1 MLNFGGTNLIYI
13 PMKTRLLIFLFLGNL
28 FAISA
33 QKMAPIVSL
42 PNGWKLSSAGKS
54 FGLGDLPLNI
64 AVSNSKKFVAVT
76 NNGVSAHSIMLI
88 DVKSERVIDSVIIP
102 KAWYGLAFSSDD
114 QFLYAAG
121 GHDNKIVRYEIIQNK
136 LNKKDEIVLGAVWP
150 NRVAPSGIT
159 FDSKRQKIY
168 VVTRD
173 NRTLYVIDAKTQK
186 IEKQF
191 GLDGEAYMSVL
202 STDAKELYIS
212 CWGCDHV
219 LVFDLNMQAWKTPIK
234 VGDNPNEMLVSPNG
248 QQLYV
253 CNANDNTVS
262 VINLKTKKVIETL
275 DVALYPNSPS
285 GSTTNGLAMDPIKKS
300 LYIANA
306 DNNCLAVFDV
316 STPGKSI
323 PKGFIPVGWFPT
335 NVKFINNKIWVTNGK
350 GNTSLAN
357 PYGPR
362 PIKNGEEV
370 ILHGADVNAPKEV
383 QYIGSLF
390 KGTMSVIPSPS
401 VKDLQGYSKAV
412 YRNTSYSPTKSD
424 LADKDAPGFPIPMKM
439 GQKSP
444 IKYVFYVIKEN
455 RTYDQVLSD
464 VKGGNGDTTL
474 LLFGR
479 KYTPNQHA
487 IAEKFVLL
495 DNFYVDSEVSADG
508 HMWSMGAYAT
518 DYMEKSW
525 PTSYGGKGGG
535 IYGEPEKN
543 VVLNKSGYI
552 WDLCNRY
559 GVTFRT
565 YGEFVTNGKATIPVL
580 DKHFHPTFPSYS
592 LAIMDT
598 TRLRIW
604 KTEFET
610 MVKENRVPQFNTL
623 RLGNDH
629 TEGLRIGRPT
639 PYAHVADNDLA
650 VGQLI
655 ETLSKSPIWNE
666 TAVFILEDDAQNGAD
681 HVDAHRST
689 AYVAGGFVKRN
700 YVDHTAYSTSSMLRT
715 MELILGLSPM
725 SQYDAAAM
733 PMWRCFDSVAKP
745 SDFKAISPNVDLRS
759 KNVARNEWQRKSELF
774 NFEKE
779 DANNDVAF
787 NLVLWHGL
795 KGDKIP
801 FPGPTRAAFVYPI
814 IKKDLDD

>member
-1 MLNFGGTNLIYI
+1 
-13 PMKTRLLIFLFLGNL
+13 MKIRLLIFLFLGNL

-102 KAWYGLAFSSDD
+102 KAWYGLAFSPDD

-150 NRVAPSGIT
+150 NRIAPSGIT

-173 NRTLYVIDAKTQK
+173 NRSLYVIDAKTQK
-186 IEKQF
+186 IDKQF
-191 GLDGEAYMSVL
+191 GLDGEAYMSVM

-219 LVFDLNMQAWKTPIK
+219 LVFDLALQAWKAPIK
-234 VGDNPNEMLVSPNG
+234 VGDNPNEMLTSPNG
-248 QQLYV
+248 QHLYV

-285 GSTTNGLAMDPIKKS
+285 GSTTNGLALDPVKKS
-300 LYIANA
+300 LFIANA

-316 STPGKSI
+316 STPGKSV

-383 QYIGSLF
+383 QYIGSMF

-412 YRNTSYSPTKSD
+412 YRNASYSPSKSD
-424 LADKDAPGFPIPMKM
+424 LADKEAPGFPIPMKM

-604 KTEFET
+604 KTEFEA

-681 HVDAHRST
+681 HVDAHRSP
-689 AYVAGGFVKRN
+689 AYLAGGFVKRN

-715 MELILGLSPM
+715 IELILGLSPM

-733 PMWRCFDSVAKP
+733 PMWRSFDSVAKP
-745 SDFKAISPNVDLRS
+745 SDFKAISPNVDLQS
-759 KNVARNEWQRKSELF
+759 KNVVRNEWQRKSELF

-779 DANNDVAF
+779 DTNNDVAF

-814 IKKDLDD
+814 IKKDDDD

>member
-1 MLNFGGTNLIYI
+1 
-13 PMKTRLLIFLFLGNL
+13 MKIRLLIFLFLGNI

-102 KAWYGLAFSSDD
+102 KAWYGLAFSPDD

-150 NRVAPSGIT
+150 NRIAPSGIT
-159 FDSKRQKIY
+159 FDAKRQKIY

-173 NRTLYVIDAKTQK
+173 NRSLYMIDAKTQK
-186 IEKQF
+186 IDKQF
-191 GLDGEAYMSVL
+191 GLDGEAYMSAM
-202 STDAKELYIS
+202 STDSKELYIS

-219 LVFDLNMQAWKTPIK
+219 LVFDLNMQAWKAPIK

-285 GSTTNGLAMDPIKKS
+285 GSTTNGLAMDPVKKS

-316 STPGKSI
+316 STPGKSV

-383 QYIGSLF
+383 QYIGSMF
-390 KGTMSVIPSPS
+390 KGTMSVIARPAE
-401 VKDLQGYSKAV
+401 KDLQGYSKAV
-412 YRNTSYSPTKSD
+412 YRNASYSPTKSD
-424 LADKDAPGFPIPMKM
+424 LADKEAPGFPIPMKM

-508 HMWSMGAYAT
+508 HQWSMGAYAT

-733 PMWRCFDSVAKP
+733 PMWRSFDSVAKP
-745 SDFKAISPNVDLRS
+745 SDFKAITPNVDLRT
-759 KNVARNEWQRKSELF
+759 KNVARNEWQRRSELF

-779 DANNDVAF
+779 DTNNDVAF

-814 IKKDLDD
+814 IKKDDDD

>member
-1 MLNFGGTNLIYI
+1 
-13 PMKTRLLIFLFLGNL
+13 MKTRLLIFFFLGNI

-33 QKMAPIVSL
+33 QKMAPVVSL

-64 AVSNSKKFVAVT
+64 AVSHSKKFVAVT

-102 KAWYGLAFSSDD
+102 KAWYGLAFSPDD

-150 NRVAPSGIT
+150 NRIAPSGIT

-173 NRTLYVIDAKTQK
+173 NRSLYVIDAKTQK

-191 GLDGEAYMSVL
+191 GLDGEAYMSVM

-219 LVFDLNMQAWKTPIK
+219 LVFDLNMNAWKSPVK

-248 QQLYV
+248 QHLYV

-316 STPGKSI
+316 STPGKSV

-383 QYIGSLF
+383 QYIGSMF

-412 YRNTSYSPTKSD
+412 YRNTAYTPTKSE

-474 LLFGR
+474 LLFGK

-681 HVDAHRST
+681 HVDAHRSP
-689 AYVAGGFVKRN
+689 AYLAGGFVKRN

-733 PMWRCFDSVAKP
+733 PMWRSFDSVAKP
-745 SDFKAISPNVDLRS
+745 SDFKAISPNVDLRT
-759 KNVARNEWQRKSELF
+759 KNVARNEWQKKSELF

-779 DANNDVAF
+779 DTNNDVAF

>member
-1 MLNFGGTNLIYI
+1 
-13 PMKTRLLIFLFLGNL
+13 MKIRLLIFLFLGNI
-28 FAISA
+28 FVISA

-102 KAWYGLAFSSDD
+102 KAWYGLAFSPDD

-150 NRVAPSGIT
+150 NRIAPSGIT
-159 FDSKRQKIY
+159 FDAKRQKIY

-173 NRTLYVIDAKTQK
+173 NRSLYVIDAKSQK
-186 IEKQF
+186 IDKQF
-191 GLDGEAYMSVL
+191 GLDGEAYMSVM
-202 STDAKELYIS
+202 STDSKELYIS

-219 LVFDLNMQAWKTPIK
+219 LVFDLNMQAWKAPIK

-285 GSTTNGLAMDPIKKS
+285 GSTTNGLAMDPVKKS

-316 STPGKSI
+316 STPGKSV

-383 QYIGSLF
+383 QYIGSMF
-390 KGTMSVIPSPS
+390 KGTMSVIARPAE
-401 VKDLQGYSKAV
+401 KDLQGYSKAV
-412 YRNTSYSPTKSD
+412 YRNASYSPTKSD
-424 LADKDAPGFPIPMKM
+424 LADKEAPGFPIPMKM

-508 HMWSMGAYAT
+508 HQWSMGAYAT

-639 PYAHVADNDLA
+639 PYAHVADNDYA
-650 VGQLI
+650 VGLLI

-733 PMWRCFDSVAKP
+733 PMWRSFDSVAKP
-745 SDFKAISPNVDLRS
+745 SDFKAITPNVDLRT
-759 KNVARNEWQRKSELF
+759 KNVVRNEWQRRSELF

-779 DANNDVAF
+779 DTNNDVAF

-814 IKKDLDD
+814 IKKDDDD

>member
-1 MLNFGGTNLIYI
+1 
-13 PMKTRLLIFLFLGNL
+13 MKIRLLIFLFLGNI
-28 FAISA
+28 FVISA

-102 KAWYGLAFSSDD
+102 KAWYGLAFSPDD

-150 NRVAPSGIT
+150 NRIAPSGIT
-159 FDSKRQKIY
+159 FDAKRQKIY

-173 NRTLYVIDAKTQK
+173 NRSLYVIDAKTQK
-186 IEKQF
+186 IDKQF
-191 GLDGEAYMSVL
+191 GLDGEAYMSAM
-202 STDAKELYIS
+202 STDSKELYIS

-219 LVFDLNMQAWKTPIK
+219 LVFDLNMQAWKAPIK

-285 GSTTNGLAMDPIKKS
+285 GSTTNGLAMDPVKKS

-316 STPGKSI
+316 STPGKSV

-383 QYIGSLF
+383 QYIGSMF
-390 KGTMSVIPSPS
+390 KGTMSVIARPAE
-401 VKDLQGYSKAV
+401 KDLQGYSKAV
-412 YRNTSYSPTKSD
+412 YRNASYSPTKSD
-424 LADKDAPGFPIPMKM
+424 LADKEAPGFPIPMKM

-508 HMWSMGAYAT
+508 HQWSMGAYAT

-639 PYAHVADNDLA
+639 PYAHVADNDYA
-650 VGQLI
+650 VGLLI

-733 PMWRCFDSVAKP
+733 PMWRSFDSVAKP
-745 SDFKAISPNVDLRS
+745 SDFKAITPNVDLRT
-759 KNVARNEWQRKSELF
+759 KNVVRNEWQRRSELF

-779 DANNDVAF
+779 DTNNDVAF

-814 IKKDLDD
+814 IKKDDDD

>member
-102 KAWYGLAFSSDD
+102 KAWYGLAFSPDD
-114 QFLYAAG
+114 QYLYAAG
-121 GHDNKIVRYEIIQNK
+121 GHDNKIVRYEISQNK

-173 NRTLYVIDAKTQK
+173 NRTLYMIDAKTQK

-191 GLDGEAYMSVL
+191 GLDAEAYMSVL

-219 LVFDLNMQAWKTPIK
+219 LVFDLNMQAWKAPIK
-234 VGDNPNEMLVSPNG
+234 VGDNPNEMLISPNG
-248 QQLYV
+248 LQLYV

-508 HMWSMGAYAT
+508 HQWSMGAYAT

-629 TEGLRIGRPT
+629 TEGLRLGRPT

-681 HVDAHRST
+681 HVDAHRSP

-745 SDFKAISPNVDLRS
+745 SDFKAISPNVDLRT

-779 DANNDVAF
+779 DTNNDVAF

-795 KGDKIP
+795 KGDKVP

>member
-1 MLNFGGTNLIYI
+1 
-13 PMKTRLLIFLFLGNL
+13 MKIRLLIGLYFGVLLTL
-28 FAISA
+28 SA
-33 QKMAPIVSL
+33 QHMSPVVSL
-42 PNGWKLSSAGKS
+42 PNGWKLSPAGKS
-54 FGLGDLPLNI
+54 FALGDLPLNM
-64 AVSNSKKFVAVT
+64 AVSHSKKFIAVT

-88 DVKSERVIDSVIIP
+88 DVKSARVIDSTIIP
-102 KAWYGLAFSSDD
+102 KAWYGLTFSASD
-114 QFLYAAG
+114 QFLYAAA
-121 GHDNKIVRYEIIQNK
+121 GHDNKIVKYEIAQNK
-136 LNKKDEIVLGAVWP
+136 LVKKSEIILGAAWP
-150 NRVAPSGIT
+150 NRIAPAGLT
-159 FDSKRQKIY
+159 FDAKRQKLY

-173 NRTLYVIDAKTQK
+173 NRSLYVIDAKTEK
-186 IEKQF
+186 IEKQY
-191 GLDGEAYMSVL
+191 GLDGEAYMSVM
-202 STDAKELYIS
+202 SADSKELFIS
-212 CWGCDHV
+212 CWGCDQV
-219 LVFDLNMQAWKTPIK
+219 LVFDVEKQAWKSPIR
-234 VGDNPNEMLVSPNG
+234 VGDNPNEMLLSANG

-253 CNANDNTVS
+253 CNSNDNTVS
-262 VINLKTKKVIETL
+262 VINIQAKKIIETL

-285 GSTTNGLAMDPIKKS
+285 GSTTNGLALDPIKKI

-316 STPGKSI
+316 AKPGKSVS
-323 PKGFIPVGWFPT
+323 KGFIPVGWFPT
-335 NVKFINNKIWVTNGK
+335 NIKFIQNKIWVSNGK

-370 ILHGADVNAPKEV
+370 ILHGADINAPKEV
-383 QYIGSLF
+383 QYIGSMF

-401 VKDLQGYSKAV
+401 AKDLVVYSKAV
-412 YRNTSYSPTKSD
+412 YRNASYTPNKSE

-535 IYGEPEKN
+535 IYGDAEKN
-543 VVLNKSGYI
+543 VVLNKNGYI
-552 WDLCNRY
+552 WDECNRF
-559 GVTFRT
+559 GVSFRT
-565 YGEFVTNGKATIPVL
+565 YGEFVTAGKPTIPVL
-580 DKHFHPTFPSYS
+580 NNHFNPSFPSYS

-604 KTEFET
+604 KTEFDQ

-623 RLGNDH
+623 RMGNDH

-639 PYAHVADNDLA
+639 PYAHVADNDYA
-650 VGQLI
+650 VGLLI

-700 YVDHTAYSTSSMLRT
+700 YVDHTPYSTSSMLRT
-715 MELILGLSPM
+715 MELILGLNPM

-733 PMWRCFDSVAKP
+733 PMWRCFDSEAKP
-745 SDFKAISPNVDLRS
+745 FDFKAIKPNVDLQAR
-759 KNVARNEWQRKSELF
+759 NVVRNEWQRRSELF
-774 NFEKE
+774 NFDKE

-795 KGDKIP
+795 KGNAIP
-801 FPGPTRAAFVYPI
+801 FPGPTRAAFIFPI
-814 IKKDLDD
+814 VKKDDDDE

>member
-1 MLNFGGTNLIYI
+1 
-13 PMKTRLLIFLFLGNL
+13 MKIRLLIFLFLGNI

-102 KAWYGLAFSSDD
+102 KAWYGLAFSPDD

-150 NRVAPSGIT
+150 NRIAPSGIT
-159 FDSKRQKIY
+159 FDAKRQKIY

-173 NRTLYVIDAKTQK
+173 NRSLYVIDAKTQK
-186 IEKQF
+186 IDKQF
-191 GLDGEAYMSVL
+191 GLDGEAYMSAM
-202 STDAKELYIS
+202 STDSKELYIS

-219 LVFDLNMQAWKTPIK
+219 LVFDLNMQAWKAPIK

-285 GSTTNGLAMDPIKKS
+285 GSTTNGLAMDPVKKS

-316 STPGKSI
+316 STPGKSV

-383 QYIGSLF
+383 QYIGSMF
-390 KGTMSVIPSPS
+390 KGTMSVIARPAE
-401 VKDLQGYSKAV
+401 KDLQGYSKAV
-412 YRNTSYSPTKSD
+412 YRNASYSPTKSD
-424 LADKDAPGFPIPMKM
+424 LADKEAPGFPIPMKM

-508 HMWSMGAYAT
+508 HQWSMGAYAT

-666 TAVFILEDDAQNGAD
+666 TAIFILEDDAQNGAD

-733 PMWRCFDSVAKP
+733 PMWRSFDSVAKP
-745 SDFKAISPNVDLRS
+745 SDFKAITPNVDLRT
-759 KNVARNEWQRKSELF
+759 KNVARNEWQRRSELF

-779 DANNDVAF
+779 DTNNDVAF

-814 IKKDLDD
+814 IKKDDDD

>member
-1 MLNFGGTNLIYI
+1 MKMRLFIGLYFGLIL
-13 PMKTRLLIFLFLGNL
+13 TL
-28 FAISA
+28 SA
-33 QKMAPIVSL
+33 QKMSPIVSL

-54 FGLGDLPLNI
+54 FALGDLPLNI

-88 DVKSERVIDSVIIP
+88 DVKSERVVDSVLIP
-102 KAWYGLAFSSDD
+102 KAWYGLTFSPTD
-114 QFLYAAG
+114 QFLYAAA
-121 GHDNKIVRYEIIQNK
+121 GHDNKIVKYEIAQNK
-136 LNKKDEIVLGAVWP
+136 LLKKSEIILGAVWP
-150 NRVAPSGIT
+150 NRIAPSGLT
-159 FDSKRQKIY
+159 FDAKRQKLY

-173 NRTLYVIDAKTQK
+173 NRTLYVIDAKTEK

-191 GLDGEAYMSVL
+191 GLDGEAYMSVM
-202 STDAKELYIS
+202 SADAKELYIS
-212 CWGCDHV
+212 CWGCDQV
-219 LVFDLNMQAWKTPIK
+219 LVFDLEKQVWKSSIK
-234 VGDNPNEMLVSPNG
+234 VGDNPNELLLSPNG

-253 CNANDNTVS
+253 CNSNDNTVS
-262 VINLKTKKVIETL
+262 VIQIKTKKVIETL
-275 DVALYPNSPS
+275 DVALYLNSPS
-285 GSTTNGLAMDPIKKS
+285 GSTTNGLALDPIKKT

-316 STPGKSI
+316 TTPGKSVS
-323 PKGFIPVGWFPT
+323 KGFIPVGWFPT
-335 NVKFINNKIWVTNGK
+335 HVKFINNKIWVSNGK

-362 PIKNGEEV
+362 PVKNGEEV

-383 QYIGSLF
+383 QYIGSMF
-390 KGTMSVIPSPS
+390 KGSMSVIPSPS
-401 VKDLQGYSKAV
+401 AKDLQGYTKAV
-412 YRNTSYSPTKSD
+412 YRNTPYSPNKSE
-424 LADKDAPGFPIPMKM
+424 LADKEAPGFPIPMKI

-535 IYGEPEKN
+535 IYGDAEKN
-543 VVLNKSGYI
+543 VVLNKNGYI
-552 WDLCNRY
+552 WDECNRF
-559 GVTFRT
+559 GVSFRT
-565 YGEFVTNGKATIPVL
+565 YGEFVTAGKPTIPVL
-580 DKHFHPTFPSYS
+580 NNHFNPSFPSYS

-604 KTEFET
+604 KTEFDQ

-623 RLGNDH
+623 RMGNDH

-639 PYAHVADNDLA
+639 PYAHVADNDYA
-650 VGQLI
+650 VGLLI

-700 YVDHTAYSTSSMLRT
+700 YVDHTPYSTSSMLRT
-715 MELILGLSPM
+715 MELILGLNPM
-725 SQYDAAAM
+725 SQYDAAAT
-733 PMWRCFDSVAKP
+733 PMWRCFDSEAKP
-745 SDFKAISPNVDLRS
+745 FDFKAIKPNVDLQTR
-759 KNVARNEWQRKSELF
+759 NVVRNEWQRRSELF
-774 NFEKE
+774 NFDKE

-795 KGDKIP
+795 KGNAIP
-801 FPGPTRAAFVYPI
+801 FPGPTRAAFVFPI
-814 IKKDLDD
+814 VKKDDDDD

>member
-1 MLNFGGTNLIYI
+1 
-13 PMKTRLLIFLFLGNL
+13 MKTRLLIFLFLGNL

-102 KAWYGLAFSSDD
+102 KAWYGLAFSPDD
-114 QFLYAAG
+114 QYLYAAG

-150 NRVAPSGIT
+150 NRVAPSGIN

-212 CWGCDHV
+212 CWGCDQV

-234 VGDNPNEMLVSPNG
+234 VGDNPNEMLISPNG

-316 STPGKSI
+316 STPGKSV

-508 HMWSMGAYAT
+508 HQWSMGAYAT

-629 TEGLRIGRPT
+629 TEGLRLGRPT

-681 HVDAHRST
+681 HVDAHRSP

-745 SDFKAISPNVDLRS
+745 SDFKAISPNVDLRT

>member
-1 MLNFGGTNLIYI
+1 
-13 PMKTRLLIFLFLGNL
+13 MKIRLLIFLFLGNL

-33 QKMAPIVSL
+33 QKMAPMVSL

-102 KAWYGLAFSSDD
+102 KAWYGLAFSPDD

-191 GLDGEAYMSVL
+191 GLDGEAYMSVM

-219 LVFDLNMQAWKTPIK
+219 LVFDLALQAWKAPIK
-234 VGDNPNEMLVSPNG
+234 VGDNPNEMLASPNG

-285 GSTTNGLAMDPIKKS
+285 GSTTNGLALDPVKKS
-300 LYIANA
+300 LFIANA

-316 STPGKSI
+316 STPGKSV

-383 QYIGSLF
+383 QYIGSMF

-412 YRNTSYSPTKSD
+412 YRNASYSPSKSD
-424 LADKDAPGFPIPMKM
+424 LADKEAPGFPIPMKM

-604 KTEFET
+604 KTEFEA

-681 HVDAHRST
+681 HVDAHRSP

-715 MELILGLSPM
+715 IELILGLSPM

-733 PMWRCFDSVAKP
+733 PMWRSFDSVAKP
-745 SDFKAISPNVDLRS
+745 SDFKAISPNVDLQS
-759 KNVARNEWQRKSELF
+759 KNVVRNEWQRKSELF

-779 DANNDVAF
+779 DTNNDVAF

-814 IKKDLDD
+814 IKKDDDD

>member
-1 MLNFGGTNLIYI
+1 
-13 PMKTRLLIFLFLGNL
+13 MKIRLLIGLYFGVLLTL
-28 FAISA
+28 SA
-33 QKMAPIVSL
+33 QHMSPVVSL
-42 PNGWKLSSAGKS
+42 PNGWKLSPAGKS
-54 FGLGDLPLNI
+54 FALGDLPLNM
-64 AVSNSKKFVAVT
+64 AVSNSKKFIAVT

-88 DVKSERVIDSVIIP
+88 DVKSARVIDSTIIP
-102 KAWYGLAFSSDD
+102 KAWYGLTFSASD
-114 QFLYAAG
+114 QFLYAAA
-121 GHDNKIVRYEIIQNK
+121 GHDNKIVKYEIAQNK
-136 LNKKDEIVLGAVWP
+136 LVKKSEIILGAAWP
-150 NRVAPSGIT
+150 NRIAPAGLT
-159 FDSKRQKIY
+159 FDAKRQKLY

-173 NRTLYVIDAKTQK
+173 NRSLYVIDAKTEK
-186 IEKQF
+186 IEKQY
-191 GLDGEAYMSVL
+191 GLDGEAYMSVM
-202 STDAKELYIS
+202 SADSKELFIS
-212 CWGCDHV
+212 CWGCDQV
-219 LVFDLNMQAWKTPIK
+219 LVFDVEKQAWKSPIR
-234 VGDNPNEMLVSPNG
+234 VGDNPNEMVLSANG

-253 CNANDNTVS
+253 CNSNDNTVS
-262 VINLKTKKVIETL
+262 VINIQAKKIIETL
-275 DVALYPNSPS
+275 DVALYLNSPS
-285 GSTTNGLAMDPIKKS
+285 GSTTNGLALDPIKKI

-316 STPGKSI
+316 ARPGKSVS
-323 PKGFIPVGWFPT
+323 KGFIPVGWFPT
-335 NVKFINNKIWVTNGK
+335 NIKFIQNKIWVSNGK

-370 ILHGADVNAPKEV
+370 ILHGADINAPKEV
-383 QYIGSLF
+383 QYIGSMF

-401 VKDLQGYSKAV
+401 AKDLVVYSKAV
-412 YRNTSYSPTKSD
+412 YRNASYTPNKSE

-535 IYGEPEKN
+535 IYGDAEKN
-543 VVLNKSGYI
+543 VVLNKNGYI
-552 WDLCNRY
+552 WDECNRF
-559 GVTFRT
+559 GVSFRT
-565 YGEFVTNGKATIPVL
+565 YGEFVTAGKPTIPVL
-580 DKHFHPTFPSYS
+580 NNHFNPSFPSYS

-604 KTEFET
+604 KTEFDQ

-623 RLGNDH
+623 RMGNDH

-639 PYAHVADNDLA
+639 PYAHVADNDYA
-650 VGQLI
+650 VGLLI

-700 YVDHTAYSTSSMLRT
+700 YVDHTPYSTSSMLRT
-715 MELILGLSPM
+715 MELILGLNPM

-733 PMWRCFDSVAKP
+733 PMWRCFDSEAKP
-745 SDFKAISPNVDLRS
+745 FDFKAIKPNVDLQAR
-759 KNVARNEWQRKSELF
+759 NVVRNEWQRRSELF
-774 NFEKE
+774 NFDKE

-795 KGDKIP
+795 KGNAIP
-801 FPGPTRAAFVYPI
+801 FPGPTRAAFIFPI
-814 IKKDLDD
+814 VKKDDDDD

>member
-1 MLNFGGTNLIYI
+1 
-13 PMKTRLLIFLFLGNL
+13 MKTRLLIFLFLGNL

-64 AVSNSKKFVAVT
+64 AVSHSKKFVAVT

-102 KAWYGLAFSSDD
+102 KAWYGLTFSPDD

-121 GHDNKIVRYEIIQNK
+121 GYDNKIVRYEITQNK

-150 NRVAPSGIT
+150 NRVGPSGIT
-159 FDSKRQKIY
+159 FDSQRQKIY

-173 NRTLYVIDAKTQK
+173 NRTLYLIDAKTQK

-219 LVFDLNMQAWKTPIK
+219 LVFDIALQAWKAPIK
-234 VGDNPNEMLVSPNG
+234 VGDNPNEMLISPNG
-248 QQLYV
+248 LQLYV

-285 GSTTNGLAMDPIKKS
+285 GSTTNGLAMDPVKKS

-316 STPGKSI
+316 STPGKSV

-335 NVKFINNKIWVTNGK
+335 NVKYINNKIWVTNGK

-362 PIKNGEEV
+362 PVKNGEEV
-370 ILHGADVNAPKEV
+370 LLHGADMNAPKEV
-383 QYIGSLF
+383 QYIGSMF

-401 VKDLQGYSKAV
+401 VKDLQGYSRAV
-412 YRNTSYSPTKSD
+412 YRNASYSPSKSD
-424 LADKDAPGFPIPMKM
+424 LADKEAPGFPIPMKM

-518 DYMEKSW
+518 DFMEKSW

-629 TEGLRIGRPT
+629 TEGLRLGRPT

-681 HVDAHRST
+681 HVDAHRSP

-715 MELILGLSPM
+715 IELILGLSPM

-733 PMWRCFDSVAKP
+733 PMWRSFDSVAKP
-745 SDFKAISPNVDLRS
+745 SDFKAISPNVDLQL
-759 KNVARNEWQRKSELF
+759 KNVAKNEWQRKSELF

-779 DANNDVAF
+779 DTNNDVAF

>member
-13 PMKTRLLIFLFLGNL
+13 PMKIRLLIFLFLGNI

-102 KAWYGLAFSSDD
+102 KAWYGLAFSPDD

-150 NRVAPSGIT
+150 NRIAPSGIT
-159 FDSKRQKIY
+159 FDAKRQKIY

-173 NRTLYVIDAKTQK
+173 NRSLYVIDAKTQK
-186 IEKQF
+186 IDKQF
-191 GLDGEAYMSVL
+191 GLDGEAYMSAM
-202 STDAKELYIS
+202 STDSKELYIS

-219 LVFDLNMQAWKTPIK
+219 LVFDLTMQAWKAPIK

-285 GSTTNGLAMDPIKKS
+285 GSTTNGLAMDPVKKS

-316 STPGKSI
+316 STPGKSV

-383 QYIGSLF
+383 QYIGSMF
-390 KGTMSVIPSPS
+390 KGTMSVIARPAE
-401 VKDLQGYSKAV
+401 KDLQGYSKAV
-412 YRNTSYSPTKSD
+412 YRNASYSPTKSD
-424 LADKDAPGFPIPMKM
+424 LADKEAPGFPIPMKM

-508 HMWSMGAYAT
+508 HQWSMGAYAT

-535 IYGEPEKN
+535 IYGDPEKN

-639 PYAHVADNDLA
+639 PYAHVADNDYA
-650 VGQLI
+650 VGLLI

-733 PMWRCFDSVAKP
+733 PMWRSFDSVAKP
-745 SDFKAISPNVDLRS
+745 SDFKAITPNVDLRT
-759 KNVARNEWQRKSELF
+759 KNVVRNEWQRRSELF

-779 DANNDVAF
+779 DTNNDVAF

-814 IKKDLDD
+814 IKKDDDD

>member
-1 MLNFGGTNLIYI
+1 
-13 PMKTRLLIFLFLGNL
+13 MKIRLLIGLYFGVLLTL
-28 FAISA
+28 SA
-33 QKMAPIVSL
+33 QHMSPVVSL
-42 PNGWKLSSAGKS
+42 PNGWKLSPAGKS
-54 FGLGDLPLNI
+54 FALGDLPLNM
-64 AVSNSKKFVAVT
+64 AVSNSKKFIAVT

-88 DVKSERVIDSVIIP
+88 DVKSARVIDSTIIP
-102 KAWYGLAFSSDD
+102 KAWYGLTFSASD
-114 QFLYAAG
+114 QFLYAAA
-121 GHDNKIVRYEIIQNK
+121 GHDNKIVKYEIAQNK
-136 LNKKDEIVLGAVWP
+136 LVKKSEIILGAGWP
-150 NRVAPSGIT
+150 NRIAPAGLT
-159 FDSKRQKIY
+159 FDAKRQKLY

-173 NRTLYVIDAKTQK
+173 NRSLYVIDAKTEK
-186 IEKQF
+186 IEKQY
-191 GLDGEAYMSVL
+191 GLDGEAYMSVM
-202 STDAKELYIS
+202 SADSKELFIS
-212 CWGCDHV
+212 CWGCDQV
-219 LVFDLNMQAWKTPIK
+219 LVFDVEKQAWKSPIR
-234 VGDNPNEMLVSPNG
+234 VGDNPNEMLLSANG

-253 CNANDNTVS
+253 CNSNDNTVS
-262 VINLKTKKVIETL
+262 VINIQAKKIIETL

-285 GSTTNGLAMDPIKKS
+285 GSTTNGLALDPIKKI

-316 STPGKSI
+316 ARPGKSVS
-323 PKGFIPVGWFPT
+323 KGFIPVGWFPT
-335 NVKFINNKIWVTNGK
+335 NIKFIQNKIWVSNGK

-370 ILHGADVNAPKEV
+370 ILHGADINAPKEV
-383 QYIGSLF
+383 QYIGSMF

-401 VKDLQGYSKAV
+401 AKDLVVYSKAV
-412 YRNTSYSPTKSD
+412 YRNASYTPNKSE
-424 LADKDAPGFPIPMKM
+424 LADKDAPGFPVPMKM

-535 IYGEPEKN
+535 IYGDAEKN
-543 VVLNKSGYI
+543 VVLNKNGYI
-552 WDLCNRY
+552 WDECNRF
-559 GVTFRT
+559 GVSFRT
-565 YGEFVTNGKATIPVL
+565 YGEFVTAGKPTIPVL
-580 DKHFHPTFPSYS
+580 NNHFNPSFPSYS

-604 KTEFET
+604 KTEFDQ

-623 RLGNDH
+623 RMGNDH

-639 PYAHVADNDLA
+639 PYAHVADNDYA
-650 VGQLI
+650 VGLLI

-700 YVDHTAYSTSSMLRT
+700 YVDHTPYSTSSMLRT
-715 MELILGLSPM
+715 MELILGLNPM

-733 PMWRCFDSVAKP
+733 PMWRCFDSEAKP
-745 SDFKAISPNVDLRS
+745 FDFKAIKPNVDLQAR
-759 KNVARNEWQRKSELF
+759 NVVRNEWQRRSELF
-774 NFEKE
+774 NFDKE

-795 KGDKIP
+795 KGNAIP
-801 FPGPTRAAFVYPI
+801 FPGPTRAAFIFPI
-814 IKKDLDD
+814 VKKDDDDD

>member
-1 MLNFGGTNLIYI
+1 
-13 PMKTRLLIFLFLGNL
+13 MKTRLLIFLFLGNI

-64 AVSNSKKFVAVT
+64 AVSNSKKFAAVT

-102 KAWYGLAFSSDD
+102 KAWYGLAFSPDD

-136 LNKKDEIVLGAVWP
+136 LSKKDEIVLGAVWP

-159 FDSKRQKIY
+159 FDSMRQKIY

-234 VGDNPNEMLVSPNG
+234 VGDNPNEMLISPNG

-316 STPGKSI
+316 STPGKSV

-412 YRNTSYSPTKSD
+412 YRNTSYSPSKSD

-745 SDFKAISPNVDLRS
+745 SDFKAISPNVDLRT

-795 KGDKIP
+795 KGDKVP

>member
-1 MLNFGGTNLIYI
+1 
-13 PMKTRLLIFLFLGNL
+13 MKTRLLIFLFLGNL

-102 KAWYGLAFSSDD
+102 KAWYGLAFSPDD

-136 LNKKDEIVLGAVWP
+136 LSKKDEIVLGAVWP

-383 QYIGSLF
+383 QYIGSMF

-508 HMWSMGAYAT
+508 HQWSMGAYAT

-733 PMWRCFDSVAKP
+733 PMWRCFDSVAKS
-745 SDFKAISPNVDLRS
+745 SDFKAISPNVDLRT

>member
-1 MLNFGGTNLIYI
+1 
-13 PMKTRLLIFLFLGNL
+13 MKIRLLIFLFLGNI

-102 KAWYGLAFSSDD
+102 KAWYGLAFSPDD

-150 NRVAPSGIT
+150 NRIAPSGIT
-159 FDSKRQKIY
+159 FDAKRQKIY

-173 NRTLYVIDAKTQK
+173 NRSLYVIDAKTQK
-186 IEKQF
+186 IDKQF
-191 GLDGEAYMSVL
+191 GLDGEAYMSAM
-202 STDAKELYIS
+202 STDSKELYIS

-219 LVFDLNMQAWKTPIK
+219 LVFDLNMQAWKAPIK

-316 STPGKSI
+316 STPGKSV

-383 QYIGSLF
+383 QYIGSMF
-390 KGTMSVIPSPS
+390 KGTMSVIARPAE
-401 VKDLQGYSKAV
+401 KDLQGYSKAV
-412 YRNTSYSPTKSD
+412 YRNASYSPTKSD
-424 LADKDAPGFPIPMKM
+424 LADKEAPGFPIPMKM

-508 HMWSMGAYAT
+508 HQWSMGAYAT

-639 PYAHVADNDLA
+639 PYAHVADNDYA
-650 VGQLI
+650 VGLLI

-733 PMWRCFDSVAKP
+733 PMWRSFDSVAKP
-745 SDFKAISPNVDLRS
+745 SDFKAITPNVDLRT
-759 KNVARNEWQRKSELF
+759 KNVVRNEWQRRSELF

-779 DANNDVAF
+779 DTNNDVAF

-814 IKKDLDD
+814 IKKDDDD

>member
-1 MLNFGGTNLIYI
+1 
-13 PMKTRLLIFLFLGNL
+13 MKIRLLIFLFLGNI

-102 KAWYGLAFSSDD
+102 KAWYGLAFSPDD

-150 NRVAPSGIT
+150 NRIAPSGIT

-173 NRTLYVIDAKTQK
+173 NRSLYVIDAKTQK

-202 STDAKELYIS
+202 SNDAKELYIS

-219 LVFDLNMQAWKTPIK
+219 LVFDLNMQAWKAPIK

-316 STPGKSI
+316 STPGKSV

-383 QYIGSLF
+383 QYIGSMF
-390 KGTMSVIPSPS
+390 KGTMSVIARPAE
-401 VKDLQGYSKAV
+401 KDLQGYSKAV
-412 YRNTSYSPTKSD
+412 YRNASYSPTKSD
-424 LADKDAPGFPIPMKM
+424 LADKEAPGFPIPMKM

-508 HMWSMGAYAT
+508 HQWSMGAYAT

-639 PYAHVADNDLA
+639 PYAHVADNDYA
-650 VGQLI
+650 VGLLI

-733 PMWRCFDSVAKP
+733 PMWRSFDSVAKP
-745 SDFKAISPNVDLRS
+745 SDFKAITPNVDLRT
-759 KNVARNEWQRKSELF
+759 KNVVRNEWQRRSELF

-779 DANNDVAF
+779 DTNNDVAF

-814 IKKDLDD
+814 IKKDDDD

>member
-1 MLNFGGTNLIYI
+1 
-13 PMKTRLLIFLFLGNL
+13 MKIRLLIFLLLGNL

-102 KAWYGLAFSSDD
+102 KAWYGLTFSPDD

-121 GHDNKIVRYEIIQNK
+121 GYDNKIVRYEIIQNK

-150 NRVAPSGIT
+150 NRVGPSGIT
-159 FDSKRQKIY
+159 FDSNRQKIY

-173 NRTLYVIDAKTQK
+173 NRSLYIIDAKTQK
-186 IEKQF
+186 IERQF

-219 LVFDLNMQAWKTPIK
+219 LVFDLNMQAWKAPIK
-234 VGDNPNEMLVSPNG
+234 VGDNPNEMLISPNG
-248 QQLYV
+248 LQLYV

-285 GSTTNGLAMDPIKKS
+285 GSTTNGLAMDPIKKC

-316 STPGKSI
+316 STPGKSV

-390 KGTMSVIPSPS
+390 KGSMSVIPSPS

-412 YRNTSYSPTKSD
+412 YRNASYSPGKSD
-424 LADKDAPGFPIPMKM
+424 LADKEAPGFPIPMKM

-518 DYMEKSW
+518 DFMEKSW

-543 VVLNKSGYI
+543 VVLNKSGFI

-559 GVTFRT
+559 GVTYRT

-580 DKHFHPTFPSYS
+580 DKHFHPTFPSYT
-592 LAIMDT
+592 LAVMDT

-629 TEGLRIGRPT
+629 TEGLRLGRPT
-639 PYAHVADNDLA
+639 PYAHVADNDFA

-745 SDFKAISPNVDLRS
+745 IDFKAISPNVDLRT

-779 DANNDVAF
+779 DTNNDVAF

>member
-1 MLNFGGTNLIYI
+1 
-13 PMKTRLLIFLFLGNL
+13 MKIRLLIGLYFGVLLTL
-28 FAISA
+28 SA
-33 QKMAPIVSL
+33 QHMSPVVSL
-42 PNGWKLSSAGKS
+42 PNGWKLSPAGKS
-54 FGLGDLPLNI
+54 FALGDLPLNM
-64 AVSNSKKFVAVT
+64 AVSNSKKFIAVT

-88 DVKSERVIDSVIIP
+88 DVKSARVIDSTIIP
-102 KAWYGLAFSSDD
+102 KAWYGLTFSASD
-114 QFLYAAG
+114 QFLYAAA
-121 GHDNKIVRYEIIQNK
+121 GHDNKIVKYEIAQNK
-136 LNKKDEIVLGAVWP
+136 LVKKSEIILGAGWP
-150 NRVAPSGIT
+150 NRIAPAGLT
-159 FDSKRQKIY
+159 FDAKRQKLY

-173 NRTLYVIDAKTQK
+173 NRSLYVIDAKTEK
-186 IEKQF
+186 IEKQY
-191 GLDGEAYMSVL
+191 GLDGEAYMSVM
-202 STDAKELYIS
+202 SADSKELFIS
-212 CWGCDHV
+212 CWGCDQV
-219 LVFDLNMQAWKTPIK
+219 LVFDVEKQAWKSPIR
-234 VGDNPNEMLVSPNG
+234 VGDNPNEMVLSANG

-253 CNANDNTVS
+253 CNSNDNTVS
-262 VINLKTKKVIETL
+262 VINIQAKKIIETL

-285 GSTTNGLAMDPIKKS
+285 GSTTNGLALDPIKKI

-316 STPGKSI
+316 ARPGKSVS
-323 PKGFIPVGWFPT
+323 KGFIPVGWFPT
-335 NVKFINNKIWVTNGK
+335 NIKFIQNKIWVSNGK

-370 ILHGADVNAPKEV
+370 ILHGADINAPKEV
-383 QYIGSLF
+383 QYIGSMF

-401 VKDLQGYSKAV
+401 AKDLLVYSKAV
-412 YRNTSYSPTKSD
+412 YRNASYTPNKSE

-535 IYGEPEKN
+535 IYGDAEKN
-543 VVLNKSGYI
+543 VVLNKNGYI
-552 WDLCNRY
+552 WDECNRF
-559 GVTFRT
+559 GVSFRT
-565 YGEFVTNGKATIPVL
+565 YGEFVTAGKPTIPVL
-580 DKHFHPTFPSYS
+580 NNHFNPSFPSYS

-604 KTEFET
+604 KTEFDQ

-623 RLGNDH
+623 RMGNDH

-639 PYAHVADNDLA
+639 PYAHVADNDYA
-650 VGQLI
+650 VGLLI

-700 YVDHTAYSTSSMLRT
+700 YVDHTPYSTSSMLRT
-715 MELILGLSPM
+715 MELILGLNPM

-733 PMWRCFDSVAKP
+733 PMWRCFDSEAKP
-745 SDFKAISPNVDLRS
+745 FDFKAIKPNVDLQAR
-759 KNVARNEWQRKSELF
+759 NVVRNEWQRRSELF
-774 NFEKE
+774 NFDKE

-795 KGDKIP
+795 KGNAIP
-801 FPGPTRAAFVYPI
+801 FPGPTRAAFIFPI
-814 IKKDLDD
+814 VKKDDDDD

>member
-1 MLNFGGTNLIYI
+1 
-13 PMKTRLLIFLFLGNL
+13 MKTRLLIFLFLGNI

-64 AVSNSKKFVAVT
+64 AVSNSKKFAAVT

-102 KAWYGLAFSSDD
+102 KAWYGLAFSPDD

-136 LNKKDEIVLGAVWP
+136 LSKKDEIVLGAVWP

-234 VGDNPNEMLVSPNG
+234 VGDNPNEMLISPNG

-316 STPGKSI
+316 STPGKSV

-412 YRNTSYSPTKSD
+412 YRNTSYSPSKSD

-745 SDFKAISPNVDLRS
+745 SDFKAISPNVDLRT

>member
-102 KAWYGLAFSSDD
+102 KAWYGLAFSPDD

-234 VGDNPNEMLVSPNG
+234 VGDNPNEMLISPNG
-248 QQLYV
+248 LQLYV

-316 STPGKSI
+316 STPGKSV

-390 KGTMSVIPSPS
+390 KGSMSVIPSPS

-412 YRNTSYSPTKSD
+412 YRNTSYSPSKSD

-508 HMWSMGAYAT
+508 HQWSMGAYAT

-629 TEGLRIGRPT
+629 TEGLRLGRPT

-681 HVDAHRST
+681 HVDAHRSP

-745 SDFKAISPNVDLRS
+745 SDFKAISPNVDLRT

-779 DANNDVAF
+779 DTNNDVAF

-795 KGDKIP
+795 KGDKVP

>member
-1 MLNFGGTNLIYI
+1 
-13 PMKTRLLIFLFLGNL
+13 MKIRLLIFLFLGNI

-102 KAWYGLAFSSDD
+102 KAWYGLAFSPDD

-150 NRVAPSGIT
+150 NRIAPSGIT

-173 NRTLYVIDAKTQK
+173 NRSLYVIDAKTQK

-202 STDAKELYIS
+202 SNDAKELYIS

-219 LVFDLNMQAWKTPIK
+219 LVFDLTMQAWKAPIK

-285 GSTTNGLAMDPIKKS
+285 GSTTNGLAMDPVKKS

-316 STPGKSI
+316 STPGKSV

-383 QYIGSLF
+383 QYIGSMF
-390 KGTMSVIPSPS
+390 KGTMSVIARPAE
-401 VKDLQGYSKAV
+401 KDLQGYSKAV
-412 YRNTSYSPTKSD
+412 YRNASYSPTKSD
-424 LADKDAPGFPIPMKM
+424 LADKEAPGFPIPMKM

-508 HMWSMGAYAT
+508 HQWSMGAYAT

-639 PYAHVADNDLA
+639 PYAHVADNDYA
-650 VGQLI
+650 VGLLI

-733 PMWRCFDSVAKP
+733 PMWRSFDSVAKP
-745 SDFKAISPNVDLRS
+745 SDFKAITPNVDLRT
-759 KNVARNEWQRKSELF
+759 KNVVRNEWQRRSELF

-779 DANNDVAF
+779 DTNNDVAF

-814 IKKDLDD
+814 IKKDDDD

>member
-1 MLNFGGTNLIYI
+1 
-13 PMKTRLLIFLFLGNL
+13 MKTRLLIFLFLGNL

-64 AVSNSKKFVAVT
+64 AVSHSKKFVAVT

-102 KAWYGLAFSSDD
+102 KAWYGLVFSPDD
-114 QFLYAAG
+114 QYLYAAG
-121 GHDNKIVRYEIIQNK
+121 GHDNKIVRYEISQNK

-212 CWGCDHV
+212 CWGCDQV

-234 VGDNPNEMLVSPNG
+234 VGDNPNEMLISPNG

-316 STPGKSI
+316 STPGKSV

-390 KGTMSVIPSPS
+390 KGTMSVIHSPS

>member
-1 MLNFGGTNLIYI
+1 
-13 PMKTRLLIFLFLGNL
+13 MKIRLLIFLFLGNL

-102 KAWYGLAFSSDD
+102 KAWYGLAFSPDD

-150 NRVAPSGIT
+150 NRIAPSGIT

-173 NRTLYVIDAKTQK
+173 NRSLYVIDAKTQK
-186 IEKQF
+186 IDKQF
-191 GLDGEAYMSVL
+191 GLDGEAYMSVM

-219 LVFDLNMQAWKTPIK
+219 LVFDLALQAWKAPIK
-234 VGDNPNEMLVSPNG
+234 VGDNPNEMLTSPNG
-248 QQLYV
+248 QHLYV

-285 GSTTNGLAMDPIKKS
+285 GSTTNGLALDPVKKS
-300 LYIANA
+300 LFIANA

-316 STPGKSI
+316 STPGKSV

-383 QYIGSLF
+383 QYIGSMF

-412 YRNTSYSPTKSD
+412 YRNASYSPSKSD
-424 LADKDAPGFPIPMKM
+424 LADKEAPGFPIPMKM

-604 KTEFET
+604 KTEFEA

-681 HVDAHRST
+681 HVDAHRSP

-715 MELILGLSPM
+715 IELILGLSPM

-733 PMWRCFDSVAKP
+733 PMWRSFDSVAKP
-745 SDFKAISPNVDLRS
+745 SDFKAISPNVDLQS
-759 KNVARNEWQRKSELF
+759 KNVVRNEWQRKSELF

-779 DANNDVAF
+779 DTNNDVAF

-814 IKKDLDD
+814 IKKDDDD

>member
-1 MLNFGGTNLIYI
+1 
-13 PMKTRLLIFLFLGNL
+13 MKIRLLIFLFLGNI

-33 QKMAPIVSL
+33 QKMAPMVSL

-102 KAWYGLAFSSDD
+102 KAWYGLAFSPDD

-150 NRVAPSGIT
+150 NRIAPSGIT

-173 NRTLYVIDAKTQK
+173 NRSLYVIDAKTQK
-186 IEKQF
+186 IDKQF
-191 GLDGEAYMSVL
+191 GLDGEAYMSVM

-219 LVFDLNMQAWKTPIK
+219 LVFDLALQAWKAPIK
-234 VGDNPNEMLVSPNG
+234 VGDNPNEMLASPNG

-285 GSTTNGLAMDPIKKS
+285 GSTTNGLALDPVKKS
-300 LYIANA
+300 LFIANA

-316 STPGKSI
+316 STPGKSV

-383 QYIGSLF
+383 QYIGSMF

-412 YRNTSYSPTKSD
+412 YRNASYSPSKSD
-424 LADKDAPGFPIPMKM
+424 LADKEAPGFPIPMKM

-604 KTEFET
+604 KTEFEA

-681 HVDAHRST
+681 HVDAHRSP
-689 AYVAGGFVKRN
+689 AYLAGGFVKRN

-715 MELILGLSPM
+715 MELILGLNPM

-733 PMWRCFDSVAKP
+733 PMWRSFDSVAKP
-745 SDFKAISPNVDLRS
+745 SDFKAITPNVDLQA
-759 KNVARNEWQRKSELF
+759 KNVVRNEWQRKSELF

-779 DANNDVAF
+779 DTNNDVAF

-814 IKKDLDD
+814 IKKDDDD